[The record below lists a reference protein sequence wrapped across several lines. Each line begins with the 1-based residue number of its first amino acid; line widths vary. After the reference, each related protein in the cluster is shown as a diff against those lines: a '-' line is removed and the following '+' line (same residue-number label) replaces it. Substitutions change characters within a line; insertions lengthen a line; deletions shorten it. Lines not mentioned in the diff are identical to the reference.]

1 MYAFSHTDYIDPHV
15 HYAARLRFWYAVR
28 DAFGLR
34 DVVEDSKAT
43 LHSTVNYRTYEPVEG
58 GMHVGVGRD
67 RRIRAGLRYA
77 KGGAQKYWLPMLED
91 DDAVASTATGPL
103 AAVQRR
109 WDEYQGYA
117 PVPAE
122 EAADVVH
129 EGFTEPDPNASMPV
143 MDSFTPGY
151 NATDEDDLDLRFSS
165 PNENGN
171 QAVEAAYEDSRKLVF
186 GDYNYPV
193 VDVSTE
199 AARIQMWEEEERI
212 LSNARSAVGNWRASM
227 AYKGYGATD
236 SGPGPSSNVHVQ
248 RDRKNG
254 KGPESLPHP
263 AILDYAAET
272 VPDIDVNS
280 IRLKWT
286 KYGAPVPTAS
296 SPATTGV
303 PSPPAAR
310 RSTQPNSKQT
320 VQISTRASKPDP
332 RREDP
337 PQPEHVSDPD
347 ESDKNPSVDGRGDAV
362 DLVVE
367 DRQAGELEM
376 EWERRRGEPALAGA
390 SGLKKVFRRKYNVGD
405 VDGDG
410 REATVEIDE
419 ARHVGEHPG
428 ELPDKVRMKLKDAS
442 ASASGKGKGLE
453 FPAGMGDSATSGGLS
468 PWAAPVRTDE
478 DLFSPG
484 RDTEVVISKQTAPP
498 PHAVLEVKETSRT
511 TYPVGRGGG
520 VHLLGEDSEDE
531 RNPWS

>member
-1 MYAFSHTDYIDPHV
+1 MLMVSLPPSFLPLAILTYALLDSPLRNFFLHFPLLPRCSGSHRRSKGCLRVFRHLLFLPPAARLSRWRTVSSNPTPRPPTQTTRLPCLTVQSRDRRQRPFHVLVPQAGYIASVTLSFTFPYYIPNTNSSFPEYVQIKPVLAVVTLILKATDTYRDGDFRRDAGYLYVTIIYNISICIALYSLAVFWMVINDDVKPFRPMPKFLCIKGILFFCFWQGITISFLVSPLHLITHIGPYTDVEHISIAISDVLICFEMPFFAVAHMYAFSHTDYIDPHV

-199 AARIQMWEEEERI
+199 AARRPWRTRDMAPQTAVLDRLRMSTFRGTGRT
-212 LSNARSAVGNWRASM
+212 ARA
-227 AYKGYGATD
+227 
-236 SGPGPSSNVHVQ
+236 
-248 RDRKNG
+248 RKVC
-254 KGPESLPHP
+254 PTRPF
-263 AILDYAAET
+263 
-272 VPDIDVNS
+272 S
-280 IRLKWT
+280 IT
-286 KYGAPVPTAS
+286 
-296 SPATTGV
+296 
-303 PSPPAAR
+303 
-310 RSTQPNSKQT
+310 
-320 VQISTRASKPDP
+320 P
-332 RREDP
+332 RRRYRTSMSI
-337 PQPEHVSDPD
+337 VS
-347 ESDKNPSVDGRGDAV
+347 G
-362 DLVVE
+362 
-367 DRQAGELEM
+367 
-376 EWERRRGEPALAGA
+376 
-390 SGLKKVFRRKYNVGD
+390 
-405 VDGDG
+405 
-410 REATVEIDE
+410 
-419 ARHVGEHPG
+419 
-428 ELPDKVRMKLKDAS
+428 
-442 ASASGKGKGLE
+442 
-453 FPAGMGDSATSGGLS
+453 
-468 PWAAPVRTDE
+468 
-478 DLFSPG
+478 
-484 RDTEVVISKQTAPP
+484 
-498 PHAVLEVKETSRT
+498 
-511 TYPVGRGGG
+511 
-520 VHLLGEDSEDE
+520 
-531 RNPWS
+531 